1 MEGNERGKNRRNQR
15 TVRFVGSKVRVLRL
29 LSQGAAERVVALE
42 NDIVQQQRQ
51 QQQQQQQQ
59 QPRRVRNCER
69 IKGETKEKDK
79 KKENLPTYREGVGS
93 RRRSESVTRFGHI
106 AQ

>member
-51 QQQQQQQQ
+51 QQQQQR
-59 QPRRVRNCER
+59 PRRVRNCER

>member
-1 MEGNERGKNRRNQR
+1 MRGGKNRRNQR

-51 QQQQQQQQ
+51 QQQQQR
-59 QPRRVRNCER
+59 PRRVRNCER

-79 KKENLPTYREGVGS
+79 KKRIF
-93 RRRSESVTRFGHI
+93 RRTVKVWDRVDG
-106 AQ
+106 ANP